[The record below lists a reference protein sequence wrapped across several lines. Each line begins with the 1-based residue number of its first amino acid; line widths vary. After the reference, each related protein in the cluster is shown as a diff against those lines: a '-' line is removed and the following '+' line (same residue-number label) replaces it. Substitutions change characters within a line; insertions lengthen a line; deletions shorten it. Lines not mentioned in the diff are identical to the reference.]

1 MSKSYARTFSWESGR
16 PGSNSGY
23 SDRAG
28 IKNWSGTKVE
38 KLNPGWFFTDE
49 MNQPVINVVSNRFIT
64 FSVPADLLKNSFSN
78 SFYVIGAGFRLFS
91 RFEIESKL
99 L

>member
-16 PGSNSGY
+16 PGS
-23 SDRAG
+23 
-28 IKNWSGTKVE
+28 E